1 MCYARLSILDANINT
16 AMDTS
21 FCTNHYN
28 VIIMLHNLW
37 SLVVWIFD
45 VCDIPCDLV
54 IVYYTCTFCDK
65 GHASVKG
72 VK

>member
-1 MCYARLSILDANINT
+1 LSILDANINT

-37 SLVVWIFD
+37 SIVVWIFD
-45 VCDIPCDLV
+45 VILYHVAWLLSIIPVHFVIKDIHLLKLST
-54 IVYYTCTFCDK
+54 VYLL
-65 GHASVKG
+65 
-72 VK
+72 